1 MGLTVREL
9 SGVGDVPRETW
20 NAWLGTEYPF
30 LRHEFMHALECSGC
44 VAADSGWTPRHLGVW
59 QDERLVGALP
69 HYLKDH
75 SFGEYVFDWSWA
87 DAWERAGGRYYPK
100 RLSAV
105 PFTPAVGPRLALE
118 AGVSKEAAV
127 RAVAA
132 FLESHGETLSSWH
145 LLFAE
150 APEVAQWQQAWPA
163 LLRRDAIR
171 FEWRDAGY
179 GDFDGFLAAMV
190 SKRRKEIRRERRKV
204 AEQGLTLHRLTGDA
218 IDDAALAHFYRCY
231 CATYWERG
239 QMPYLNAAFFTHLRD
254 TMSEALLLVQARQ
267 GDVPVAAALYL
278 RGGDTLYGR
287 YWGSDVTADCLH
299 FEACYYQ
306 GIEYCLEQGL
316 RRFDPGTQGEH
327 KLTRGFLPEDS
338 VSLHYLPHAGFR
350 EAVARFC
357 DEERRAMAHYRAACF
372 ERLPFQRDE

>member
-9 SGVGDVPRETW
+9 SGVSDVPRETW

-44 VAADSGWTPRHLGVW
+44 VATDSGWTPRHLGVW

-87 DAWERAGGRYYPK
+87 EAWERAGGQYYPK
-100 RLSAV
+100 QLSAI
-105 PFTPAVGPRLALE
+105 PFTPAAGPRLALE
-118 AGVSKEAAV
+118 AGVSKESAV

-132 FLESHGETLSSWH
+132 FLEGRGEMLSSWH

-204 AEQGLTLHRLTGDA
+204 AEQGLALHRLTGDA

-239 QMPYLNAAFFTHLRD
+239 QMPYLNAAFFTQLRD
-254 TMSEALLLVQARQ
+254 TMGEALLLVQARQ

-316 RRFDPGTQGEH
+316 QRFDPGTQGEH

-338 VSLHYLPHAGFR
+338 VSLHYLPHDGFR